1 VSAEGRA
8 RNILYVWQPLSGQGR
23 PLERTAVHDVVQE
36 DAVLLPDLVLLINEL
51 VLDNLLVFGSCNV
64 GCE

>member
-8 RNILYVWQPLSGQGR
+8 RNILYVWQPLSCQGR

-36 DAVLLPDLVLLINEL
+36 DTVLLPDLVLLIDEL
-51 VLDNLLVFGSCNV
+51 VLYNLLIFGSCNV